1 MNFSRILTY
10 LLLIALL
17 SGCATSKSFYKK
29 GAKLEEAGLMEEAAQ
44 FYLISLQKNR
54 SNVEAKI
61 GLKNTGQV
69 VLSRYL
75 SEFSQQKVFGN
86 RREAIAS
93 WDKAM
98 AYKDKVANLGVQLNV
113 PSMYA
118 SDYEEI
124 KNAHL
129 NQLYEQGLAY
139 MDEQNYSEAE
149 KCFIEI
155 KKLDKDYEDAHELAD
170 IAFAEPNSLDN
181 EKYRDAYKKFN
192 SVLNRLDNYKEASTK
207 KAESLAL
214 GQFTLALLPFENSTR
229 TNGLDI
235 KISAYCL
242 EALTSVNDPFL
253 KVVDREN
260 LTLIIEEQQL
270 GLSGVMDEET
280 AVSVGE
286 LIGAQAIVSGAI
298 LNYGESIGR
307 PQRNSKVGYEQY
319 KVKKLNKENNKY
331 FYETKYRKTSYNE
344 FVNRNLVTAT
354 FQYKVISLKT
364 GEILASKIIEKE
376 VEDAV
381 RYASYDGEL
390 SNLYP
395 GSERGVN
402 TNRRAKSELTSMMS
416 ARQNVKSPEELSNDL
431 FKQLSAQM
439 TND

>member
-69 VLSRYL
+69 VLSRFL

-170 IAFAEPNSLDN
+170 IAFAEPIYVQAMNSLDN

-416 ARQNVKSPEELSNDL
+416 ARQNVKSPDELSNDL
-431 FKQLSAQM
+431 FKQL
-439 TND
+439 